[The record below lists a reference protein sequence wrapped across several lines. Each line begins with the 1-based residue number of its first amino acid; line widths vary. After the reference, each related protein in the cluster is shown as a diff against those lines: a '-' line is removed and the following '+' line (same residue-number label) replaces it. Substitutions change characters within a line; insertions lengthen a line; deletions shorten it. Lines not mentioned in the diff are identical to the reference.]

1 MIGSLLFSLL
11 LSWVQVSSDTYI
23 VKSSAGEERAKRVL
37 KELEDFHQLVGST
50 LVFRS
55 TELPE
60 LPIEVL
66 LIGDEETLK
75 ELAPEYN
82 GRKIAVAGYF
92 QAGPDRDFI
101 VLSGRVFP
109 ETLTSVVYHELTHYF
124 LRRGLKVRP
133 TWLNE
138 GFAEYFATAEIR
150 EDEVSLGAVSLDRL
164 QLLKTSSMLPLKE
177 FFAVD
182 SSSPHY
188 NESSKSS
195 VFYAQAW
202 ALMHYL
208 MHGEHSARFKQY
220 LTALQKSE
228 IDLLEYLKVSDRDL
242 DQSFQN
248 YLRNFIQRSSRTT
261 VKIAREEWDMHIES
275 IPDADAQMSIAEIF
289 LANGKVQEAR
299 RHLEILATRAPE
311 STRVS
316 YYRGILA
323 RIAND
328 PAARDFFVDALLDP
342 FLAPRAAVQLVN
354 MGDEQI
360 PAIRQI
366 LEEAAEARTR
376 NPEVYFALAI
386 IHEQELRRLDESVRL
401 KQQQAANV
409 PRVNAPFEDQAVPA
423 PKSWESY
430 MRGGA
435 SSTGF
440 ELKADSEVRPR
451 VSLVVE
457 PYYPAE
463 LRAQGLSGEVV
474 VDVQVTNEGKVGGIW
489 LVSSTPEVFS
499 SLATT
504 SIRQWEFEP
513 VAAKIRVVLQFNP

>member
-1 MIGSLLFSLL
+1 MVGSLLFSLL

-50 LVFRS
+50 LVFRN

-82 GRKIAVAGYF
+82 GRKIPVAGYF
-92 QAGPDRDFI
+92 QAGMDRDFI

-109 ETLTSVVYHELTHYF
+109 DTLTSVVYHELTHYF

-138 GFAEYFATAEIR
+138 GLAEYFATAEIR
-150 EDEVSLGAVSLDRL
+150 DDEVSLGAVSQDRL
-164 QLLKTSSMLPLKE
+164 QLLKTSSMLSLKE

-202 ALMHYL
+202 AFLHYL

-220 LTALQKSE
+220 LTALQKGE
-228 IDLLEYLKVSDRDL
+228 TDLLAYLKVSERDL

-248 YLRNFIQRSSRTT
+248 YVRNFIQRSNRTT
-261 VKIAREEWDMHIES
+261 VKIAGEEWDMHIES
-275 IPDADAQMSIAEIF
+275 IPDTDAQMSIAEIF

-299 RHLEILATRAPE
+299 NHLEILATQAPD

-342 FLAPRAAVQLVN
+342 FLAPRAAVQLVG
-354 MGDEQI
+354 MGEEQI

-366 LEEAAEARTR
+366 LEEAADARTR
-376 NPEVYFALAI
+376 NPEVYLALAR
-386 IHEQELRRLDESVRL
+386 IHEEELRRLDEAVRL
-401 KQQQAANV
+401 KQKQATNEVPINQRPEEQAAAETKNWV
-409 PRVNAPFEDQAVPA
+409 
-423 PKSWESY
+423 SY

-435 SSTGF
+435 RSTGF
-440 ELKADSEVRPR
+440 ELKADSDIRPR

-499 SLATT
+499 SLATA